1 MSERNGKSGA
11 TACDERN
18 DEWNQKNA
26 GISGEINVM
35 RQFDSSLSSEKGDRT
50 GETEK
55 RRGKEARKGR
65 SLKAENTIVLRS
77 HSPSR
82 SYRFLRDA
90 YFRNSSGSSDERP
103 SVSLKLEWIF
113 NGKASH

>member
-35 RQFDSSLSSEKGDRT
+35 RQFDSSPSSEKGDRT

-55 RRGKEARKGR
+55 RGERWRG
-65 SLKAENTIVLRS
+65 
-77 HSPSR
+77 
-82 SYRFLRDA
+82 RDEVWKP
-90 YFRNSSGSSDERP
+90 RILSSSAVVRHREVIGSFEMLTSVIRRDRP
-103 SVSLKLEWIF
+103 MRGVSLKLEWIF